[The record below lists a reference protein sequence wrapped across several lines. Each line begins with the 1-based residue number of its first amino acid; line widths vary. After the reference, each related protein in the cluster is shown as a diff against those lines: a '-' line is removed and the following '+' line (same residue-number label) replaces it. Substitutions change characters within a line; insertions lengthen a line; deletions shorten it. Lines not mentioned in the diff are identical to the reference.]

1 MTIRAFLKY
10 QRRPIAF
17 VPVYIGY
24 EKMIESKSY
33 LAELKGDDKKSETL
47 INSIRSIRNIRGF
60 YGRVTTNFGQPVL
73 LNKVLDEQYPD
84 WKNQPYDDQQ
94 RPDWLRPAVRQ
105 TSHLIMQRINQSC
118 AVNAINLI
126 STALLAAPNQTM
138 DEGELK
144 SETTDRYAREGYDY
158 FKQLKKLKNVGLD
171 RWALSQLLM
180 TILELLDILKFPKP
194 ETEVLEFFYN
204 RVLQAYAVAVA
215 YSSAQ
220 GIETFY
226 KFFSALNENSTR
238 INAQSITDDS
248 YWKELKKQRAK
259 AKKQAKAKD
268 DHSEE
273 E

>member
-1 MTIRAFLKY
+1 MAETSRNNLLK
-10 QRRPIAF
+10 
-17 VPVYIGY
+17 
-24 EKMIESKSY
+24 M
-33 LAELKGDDKKSETL
+33 
-47 INSIRSIRNIRGF
+47 
-60 YGRVTTNFGQPVL
+60 FGEWMFEFEANV
-73 LNKVLDEQYPD
+73 V
-84 WKNQPYDDQQ
+84 
-94 RPDWLRPAVRQ
+94 
-105 TSHLIMQRINQSC
+105 
-118 AVNAINLI
+118 
-126 STALLAAPNQTM
+126 